1 MSTANTANPV
11 TPRVHSLIEPKS
23 VGLVL
28 VDYQP
33 QMAFAVKNIDGQT
46 LINNAV
52 GLTRTAQIF
61 GVHTILTSVAEESFS
76 GPTWKQVT
84 EVIPDHKPL
93 DRTSMNFWEDAA
105 VRQAIERSG
114 IKKWLLAGLWTT
126 ACINFPTIQMIEA
139 GYEIYVVADAC
150 GDVSPMAH
158 DYAMQRMIQAGA
170 VPMTWIQ
177 VALELQRDWAR
188 QDSYDAVMKL
198 MIEHGGAYGVGIQYA
213 KKILGAHANEGKRA

>member
-1 MSTANTANPV
+1 MSNSIS
-11 TPRVHSLIEPKS
+11 RIHSLIDPHS

-52 GLTRTAQIF
+52 GLARAAQIF
-61 GVHTILTSVAEESFS
+61 GVPTILTTVAEDSFS
-76 GPTWKQVT
+76 GPTWKQLT
-84 EVIPDHKPL
+84 DARPDLRPY

-105 VRQAIERSG
+105 VRQAIEKTGR
-114 IKKWLLAGLWTT
+114 KKWLLGGLWTT
-126 ACINFPTIQMIEA
+126 ACINFPAIQMLEA
-139 GYEIYVVADAC
+139 GYEVYFVADAC
-150 GDVSPMAH
+150 GDVSLAAH
-158 DYAMQRMIQAGA
+158 ELAVQRMIQAGA

-188 QDSYDAVMKL
+188 QETYDAMMKL

-213 KKILGAHANEGKRA
+213 KRILGAHANEGAR